1 MAMSINNAPLSP
13 SHPYFLRQNCSVQGG
28 AAAGPMRILFLPTK
42 MCHPQCRDEERCAEN
57 HSNDHNF
64 ALETIQ
70 MPSFWEH
77 TRLDVPHVPG
87 VATRV
92 STRSIGVICHI
103 DPHAAPPADAAG
115 QPPDTPRTPPDT
127 QGATSLLSRIPLYFS
142 ILSWGSETRIMLH

>member
-1 MAMSINNAPLSP
+1 MAMSIATRPVSP
-13 SHPYFLRQNCSVQGG
+13 NHPYFLRQNCSVQGG

-42 MCHPQCRDEERCAEN
+42 KCHPQCRDEERCAEN

-103 DPHAAPPADAAG
+103 APPAAPPADAAG

-127 QGATSLLSRIPLYFS
+127 QGATSLLSRSPLYFS
-142 ILSWGSETRIMLH
+142 LLSWGSETRIMLH

>member
-1 MAMSINNAPLSP
+1 
-13 SHPYFLRQNCSVQGG
+13 
-28 AAAGPMRILFLPTK
+28 MRILFLPTK